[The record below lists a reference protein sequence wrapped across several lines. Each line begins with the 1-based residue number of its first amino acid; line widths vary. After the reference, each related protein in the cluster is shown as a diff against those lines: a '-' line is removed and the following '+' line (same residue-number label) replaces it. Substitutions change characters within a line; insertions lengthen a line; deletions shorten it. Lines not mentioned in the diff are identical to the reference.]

1 MSENGSRQQYSSA
14 WIMLLALLTALGPL
28 SIDMYLPAL
37 PQMANDF
44 GVSTQ
49 MMANTLPAYFFG
61 LAIGQ
66 LLYGPI
72 SDRIGRKKP
81 LYVGLSLYAIASL
94 LCIFA
99 SSEWSLIVLRV
110 VQALGGCVGVV
121 IARAAI
127 RDRLDVQGSA
137 QAFSSMMIVMG
148 IAPIAAPTLGAWILY
163 FFNWHAVFI
172 CLSII
177 GCISLLCVHFF
188 FKETLQPSRRLKLS
202 FDQVLTLYAA
212 ILKDKS
218 FRFPMF
224 AGCLT
229 GGALFSYISSASPV
243 FMDMYGLNQQ
253 QFAYAF
259 GFNAM
264 GIIIF
269 SSINKRLVTRLSTIQ
284 RLKLGGTIQF
294 SGAVI
299 VLASGLLSHAP
310 LAIVMVGLF
319 FTVSGLGFTGPNAM
333 ALAMSEQGARA
344 GTASAIM
351 GSMQFAVGLFGGLL
365 LNFLLWN
372 SLLNMGIMMVIFTG
386 AGLWAIA
393 TIAKQINQDQV
404 RAS

>member
-1 MSENGSRQQYSSA
+1 MSENRSRQQYSSA

-37 PQMANDF
+37 PQMAKDF

-99 SSEWSLIVLRV
+99 SSEWSLIALRV

-172 CLSII
+172 SLSIV
-177 GCISLLCVHFF
+177 GCICLFCVHFF
-188 FKETLQPSRRLKLS
+188 FKETLQPARRLKLS
-202 FDQVLTLYAA
+202 FNQILTLYAA
-212 ILKDKS
+212 IFKDKS
-218 FRFPMF
+218 FRLPML

-264 GIIIF
+264 GIIIL

-294 SGAVI
+294 TGAVI
-299 VLASGLLSHAP
+299 VLLSGLLPHAS
-310 LAIVMVGLF
+310 LAIIMVGLF

-351 GSMQFAVGLFGGLL
+351 GSMQFAVGLFGGLMLNL
-365 LNFLLWN
+365 LIWN
-372 SLLNMGIMMVIFTG
+372 HLLNMGVMMVIFTG
-386 AGLWAIA
+386 AGVWAI
-393 TIAKQINQDQV
+393 TKIAAEMRHKQI
-404 RAS
+404 RSS

>member
-1 MSENGSRQQYSSA
+1 MSENRSRQQYSSA

-37 PQMANDF
+37 PQMAKDF

-99 SSEWSLIVLRV
+99 SSEWSLIALRV

-172 CLSII
+172 SLSIV
-177 GCISLLCVHFF
+177 GCICLFCVHFF
-188 FKETLQPSRRLKLS
+188 FKETLQPARRLKLS
-202 FDQVLTLYAA
+202 FNQILTLYAA

-218 FRFPMF
+218 FRLPML

-264 GIIIF
+264 GIIIL

-294 SGAVI
+294 TGAVI
-299 VLASGLLSHAP
+299 VLLSGLLPHAS

-351 GSMQFAVGLFGGLL
+351 GSMQFAVGLFGGLMLNL
-365 LNFLLWN
+365 LIWN
-372 SLLNMGIMMVIFTG
+372 PLLNMGVMMVIFTG
-386 AGLWAIA
+386 AGVWAI
-393 TIAKQINQDQV
+393 TKIAAEMRHKQI
-404 RAS
+404 RSS

>member
-1 MSENGSRQQYSSA
+1 MSENGLRQQYSFA

-66 LLYGPI
+66 LIYGPI

-81 LYVGLSLYAIASL
+81 LYVGLSLYAVASL
-94 LCIFA
+94 LCVFA
-99 SSEWSLIVLRV
+99 SSEWNLIVLRV

-127 RDRLDVQGSA
+127 RDRLDIQGSA

-148 IAPIAAPTLGAWILY
+148 IAPIAAPTIGAWILY
-163 FFNWHAVFI
+163 FFNWRAVFV
-172 CLSII
+172 CLALI
-177 GCISLLCVHFF
+177 GCISLFCVHFF
-188 FKETLQPSRRLKLS
+188 FKETLIPARRLKLS
-202 FDQVLTLYAA
+202 FQQILTLYAS
-212 ILKDKS
+212 ILKDQS
-218 FRFPMF
+218 FRFPML

-243 FMDMYGLNQQ
+243 MMDLYGLNQQ

-259 GFNAM
+259 GLNAM
-264 GIIIF
+264 GIIIL
-269 SSINKRLVTRLSTIQ
+269 SSINKRMVTRVSTIH
-284 RLKLGGTIQF
+284 RLKLGGMIQF

-299 VLASGLLSHAP
+299 VFVAGLFGHPAIE
-310 LAIVMVGLF
+310 IVMLGLF
-319 FTVSGLGFTGPNAM
+319 LTVSGLGFTGPNAM
-333 ALAMSEQGARA
+333 ALAMSGQGARA

-351 GSMQFAVGLFGGLL
+351 GSGQFAVGLMVGVL
-365 LNFLLWN
+365 LNFLVWN
-372 SLLNMGIMMVIFTG
+372 SLLNMGIMMLMQTTG
-386 AGLWAIA
+386 GLLAIGKVA
-393 TIAKQINQDQV
+393 QYLKQ
-404 RAS
+404 A

>member
-1 MSENGSRQQYSSA
+1 MSENRSRQQYSSA

-37 PQMANDF
+37 PQMAKDF

-99 SSEWSLIVLRV
+99 SSEWSLIALRV

-172 CLSII
+172 SLSIV
-177 GCISLLCVHFF
+177 GCICLFCVHFF
-188 FKETLQPSRRLKLS
+188 FKETLQPARRLKLS
-202 FDQVLTLYAA
+202 FNQILTLYAA

-218 FRFPMF
+218 FRLPML

-264 GIIIF
+264 GIIIL

-294 SGAVI
+294 TGALI
-299 VLASGLLSHAP
+299 VLLSGLLPHAS

-351 GSMQFAVGLFGGLL
+351 GSMQFAVGLFGGLMLNL
-365 LNFLLWN
+365 LIWN
-372 SLLNMGIMMVIFTG
+372 PLLNMGVMMVIFTG
-386 AGLWAIA
+386 AGVWAI
-393 TIAKQINQDQV
+393 TKIAAEMRHKQI
-404 RAS
+404 RSS

>member
-1 MSENGSRQQYSSA
+1 MSENRSRQQYSSA

-37 PQMANDF
+37 PQMAKDF

-99 SSEWSLIVLRV
+99 SNEWSLIALRV

-163 FFNWHAVFI
+163 FFNWHAVFVSLSIVGCI
-172 CLSII
+172 CLF
-177 GCISLLCVHFF
+177 CVHFF
-188 FKETLQPSRRLKLS
+188 FKETLQPARRLKLS
-202 FDQVLTLYAA
+202 FNQILTLYAA
-212 ILKDKS
+212 IFKDKS
-218 FRFPMF
+218 FRLPML

-264 GIIIF
+264 GIIIL

-294 SGAVI
+294 TGAVI
-299 VLASGLLSHAP
+299 VLLSGLLPHAS
-310 LAIVMVGLF
+310 LAIIMVGLF

-351 GSMQFAVGLFGGLL
+351 GSMQFAVGLFGGLMLNL
-365 LNFLLWN
+365 LIWN
-372 SLLNMGIMMVIFTG
+372 PLLNMGVMMVIFTG
-386 AGLWAIA
+386 AGVWAI
-393 TIAKQINQDQV
+393 TKIAAEMRHKQI
-404 RAS
+404 RSS